1 MSVRFYSI
9 CLTAWAFLLAAC
21 GPGGN
26 DEGLTTVKVANSGF
40 PIPTAGS
47 KSYSP
52 PGDGGLAA
60 RLVDHLETGSK
71 EGMRF
76 AFAGLALM
84 GDQASPILAERA
96 RALLNKTERYGVL
109 HNYCKALGGSGDS
122 SQIPLLLTI
131 LGSAK
136 VPVVRSAAAEALV
149 ALDAVE
155 VVPELIAILEQ
166 EIEAGPRD
174 AIYGAIGTLGG
185 PIAGEWLEQAFTD
198 WVSEKPGARNSGSLI
213 WPALLALDDQ
223 AAVERLRKLPT
234 GMAKPFTV
242 KALARRAEL
251 GDYLVVAELTPFLDP
266 SFAPGPGVRA
276 DAVRGMIA
284 AKNWDGVVRATY
296 DPDSGVVIAAL
307 QGLRQEQAVAAEVG
321 RRELEDLAKHPEPR
335 LALAATQALVERG
348 DSSVLESILVRAR
361 EYPTGPGSAEAINF
375 IRQLEP
381 SPPQTIGLLRVCWER
396 CNADQRLG
404 LLRVF
409 GQLGDAKAVD
419 FVAGV
424 YADQGNKIRVREMA
438 LVQLGN
444 LGGLSLEVL
453 IGLQLE
459 NLDSVLC
466 DSYLSALGRLSFEHD
481 PAVDRLVEI
490 ALGQENRV
498 ELRMESLA
506 LLPKVLGLASFDLL
520 MQARAQSVDVRE
532 TAYVNALLEEYF

>member
-1 MSVRFYSI
+1 
-9 CLTAWAFLLAAC
+9 
-21 GPGGN
+21 
-26 DEGLTTVKVANSGF
+26 
-40 PIPTAGS
+40 
-47 KSYSP
+47 
-52 PGDGGLAA
+52 
-60 RLVDHLETGSK
+60 
-71 EGMRF
+71 MRF

-84 GDQASPILAERA
+84 GDQASPILAKRA
-96 RALLNKTERYGVL
+96 RALVDQPERYGVL
-109 HNYCKALGGSGDS
+109 HNYCKALGVSGDG

-131 LGSAK
+131 LKTAK

-155 VVPELIAILEQ
+155 VVPELIAFLNQ

-185 PIAGEWLEQAFTD
+185 AAAGEWLEQAFTD
-198 WVSEKPGARNSGSLI
+198 WVNGEPGARNAGSLI
-213 WPALLALDDQ
+213 WPALLALDDP
-223 AAVERLRKLPT
+223 AAVERLRQLPA
-234 GMAKPFTV
+234 GMAKPFVV

-251 GDYLVVAELTPFLDP
+251 GDDLVVAELMPFLDP
-266 SFAPGPGVRA
+266 DFAPGPGVRS
-276 DAVRGMIA
+276 DAVRGLIA

-307 QGLRQEQAVAAEVG
+307 QGLRQEHAVAADVG
-321 RRELEDLAKHPEPR
+321 RRELEDLAKNTEPR

-375 IRQLEP
+375 IRQLNP
-381 SPPQTIGLLRVCWER
+381 APPQTMGLLRACWER

-409 GQLGDAKAVD
+409 GQLGDVGAVD

-424 YADQGNKIRVREMA
+424 FADQENDIGVREMA

-444 LGGLSLEVL
+444 LGGLSLDLL
-453 IGLQLE
+453 IGLELE
-459 NLDSVLC
+459 NLDSVLV
-466 DSYLSALGRLSFEHD
+466 DSYLSALGRLSSKHR

-490 ALGQENRV
+490 ALGQENSV
-498 ELRMESLA
+498 KLRMASLA
-506 LLPKVLGLASFDLL
+506 LLPKILGLASFDLL
-520 MQARAQSVDVRE
+520 MRARAQAVDVRE
-532 TAYVNALLEEYF
+532 TAYVNALLEENF